1 MLLGMKG
8 FVDLLEAWFAAM
20 GLGEP
25 WAGMATTTV
34 MVVVSALLA
43 WAAYAVCRRV
53 LVPLA
58 VKFASHT
65 DIEWDDLL
73 FNDHS
78 LRAACRIV
86 PAVVVWQLLP
96 AVFWRTPI
104 VQDITARA
112 TAIYITVMAMLL
124 GLSLI
129 DAFKSYEYRRHAAL
143 QQYYHTFCGVL
154 KILIAFVS
162 VIVMVA
168 IAIDRNPLTIIA
180 GLGATSAILMLV
192 FKDTIAGLVAGVRL
206 TSNDMLHRD
215 DWITVPQADING
227 IVEDITLTTVKVR
240 NFDNTILTITPQA
253 LVDGTFQNW
262 RGMRQ
267 GEGRRVKRLVYF
279 DFRCIRHADDGMRA
293 VLKAKYGFKEADMP
307 PGVVN
312 MALFRRYVEAMLA
325 ARPEVNTDML
335 FMVRQLEATST
346 GLPLEFYF
354 FLRQKEWKPYEH
366 LLAEI
371 MEQIYAVIPDFGLR
385 VYQRFSDGGRTDGN
399 CPSEGVGL

>member
-1 MLLGMKG
+1 MEG
-8 FVDLLEAWFAAM
+8 FVSSVEQWLTA
-20 GLGEP
+20 
-25 WAGMATTTV
+25 AGMGQGWADVAT
-34 MVVVSALLA
+34 MVLMTLLTALLA
-43 WAAYAVCRRV
+43 WVAYIVCHRV

-58 VKFASHT
+58 MKFAART

-73 FNDHS
+73 FNPHS

-96 AVFWRTPI
+96 AVFWRTPLAH
-104 VQDITARA
+104 DILARA

-124 GLSLI
+124 GLSLV
-129 DAFKSYEYRRHAAL
+129 DAFKSYEYKRHAAL

-267 GEGRRVKRLVYF
+267 GEGRRVKRMVYF
-279 DFRCIRHADDGMRA
+279 DFRSIRPADAAMGRPDCQVWLQGGGDAGRGGQHDALPPLCGAVSGRA
-293 VLKAKYGFKEADMP
+293 GRREHRY
-307 PGVVN
+307 
-312 MALFRRYVEAMLA
+312 ALHGAPA
-325 ARPEVNTDML
+325 
-335 FMVRQLEATST
+335 
-346 GLPLEFYF
+346 
-354 FLRQKEWKPYEH
+354 
-366 LLAEI
+366 
-371 MEQIYAVIPDFGLR
+371 
-385 VYQRFSDGGRTDGN
+385 
-399 CPSEGVGL
+399 

>member
-1 MLLGMKG
+1 MEGIVSSVEEWLAAAGMG
-8 FVDLLEAWFAAM
+8 VA
-20 GLGEP
+20 
-25 WAGMATTTV
+25 WAGVATLVLTTLLTALMAWV
-34 MVVVSALLA
+34 
-43 WAAYAVCRRV
+43 AYIVCHRV

-58 VKFASHT
+58 LKFAART

-73 FNDHS
+73 FNHHS

-96 AVFWRTPI
+96 AVFWRTPLA
-104 VQDITARA
+104 QDILGRA

-124 GLSLI
+124 GLSLV

-267 GEGRRVKRLVYF
+267 GDGRRVKRMVYF
-279 DFRCIRHADDGMRA
+279 DFRSIRPADEGMRA
-293 VLKAKYGFKEADMP
+293 ALAAKYGFKEAEMP
-307 PGVVN
+307 PGVAN
-312 MALFRRYVEAMLA
+312 MTLFRNYVERFLA
-325 ARPEVNTDML
+325 ARADVNTDML
-335 FMVRQLEATST
+335 FMVRQLEATTT

-366 LLAEI
+366 HLAEI
-371 MEQIYAVIPDFGLR
+371 MEQVYAVVPDFGLR
-385 VYQRFSDGGRTDGN
+385 IYQRFSDGELPHGG
-399 CPSEGVGL
+399 GAAQG